1 MKRVISAGL
10 IIYRKTPLGP
20 RFLLL
25 YHGGRYWNFPKG
37 KLEHV
42 DADGAVL
49 APTDTLDEASAKGIV
64 PSARRERSID
74 AAVRETLEET
84 GIPIRELSIKSGFRA
99 HEKFRFQK
107 DGEVIFKVVILYL
120 AELMGERVEVTITDG
135 HEGYGWFLYKD
146 AQFFLRSYTDTR
158 AILKKAYDF
167 LQSRGRGRGA
177 RRGGEKKA
185 AR

>member
-42 DADGAVL
+42 DANGEVL
-49 APTDTLDEASAKGIV
+49 AHEEGAEGLRAEEAFPRG
-64 PSARRERSID
+64 RRERSID

-84 GIPIRELSIKSGFRA
+84 GISSSELAIKNGFRA

-107 DGEVIFKVVILYL
+107 DGEAIFKVVILYL
-120 AELMGERVEVTITDG
+120 AEFMSSLPDVKITEG

-167 LQSRGRGRGA
+167 LKGHGRRARTGRGGD
-177 RRGGEKKA
+177 KKGP
-185 AR
+185 R